1 MGKPVARLIPAGR
14 HDAVAASA
22 RSTLVSRLE
31 KQPIV
36 DAGRWTRD
44 ELYEDDR

>member
-1 MGKPVARLIPAGR
+1 VPAEKSEGVA
-14 HDAVAASA
+14 S
-22 RSTLVSRLE
+22 RSRTSLLSRLRR
-31 KQPIV
+31 QPVV